1 MSGDV
6 PGRPFRTPQA
16 TLQYIALGL
25 ALAIMVGWLLH
36 VGRSIIVPLV
46 VAVVIVYVINGLSRF
61 LDHVPWIGLH
71 IPGWVRN
78 IFSILVILAGL
89 ALIVA
94 LIVSNVSQVAAVA
107 PRYEDTLLG
116 FAEQVSVFFG
126 FQTEPTWTAIRDQVL
141 SQIELGALIRTT
153 VSSLSQ
159 FVGVSAVVLIY
170 VSFLLVERAS
180 FAAKVANLSRD
191 PETLAEVN
199 ALIAKVNQRVSRY
212 LALKTFINILL
223 GSVSWVVMSIVGVE
237 FAAFWAVLIG
247 LLNYIPYIGSFI
259 GVTFPVMLSVVQFAD
274 FGTVVLILL
283 VLTSVQI
290 MVGNFIEPY
299 VMGNSLNLSP
309 TVILLGL
316 AFWGGLWGV
325 PGAILSVP
333 ITASL
338 VIVFASFE
346 TTRPIA
352 VLLSARGEVSPPVS
366 RR

>member
-1 MSGDV
+1 MSEGTAG
-6 PGRPFRTPQA
+6 PPLRKPPALQ
-16 TLQYIALGL
+16 TLVYGL
-25 ALAIMVGWLLH
+25 ALGIMVGWLLH

-46 VAVVIVYVINGLSRF
+46 VAVVVVYVIIGLARF
-61 LDHVPWIGLH
+61 LDHVPIFGRH
-71 IPGWVRN
+71 IPGWARH
-78 IFSILVILAGL
+78 IFSILVITAGL
-89 ALIVA
+89 GIMIS
-94 LIVSNVSQVAAVA
+94 LIVSNVNQVAAVA

-116 FAEQVSVFFG
+116 FAQQISEIFG
-126 FQTEPTWTAIRDQVL
+126 FETQPTWTTLRDQVFG
-141 SQIELGALIRTT
+141 QIDLGALIRTA
-153 VSSLSQ
+153 VASLSS
-159 FVGVSAVVLIY
+159 FVGVSTVVLIY
-170 VSFLLVERAS
+170 VSFLLAERAS
-180 FAAKVANLSRD
+180 LAAKVANLSRD

-199 ALIAKVNQRVSRY
+199 GLIRAVNRRVSHY

-223 GSVSWVVMSIVGVE
+223 GLVSWVVMSLVGVE

-259 GVTFPVMLSVVQFAD
+259 GVTFPVLLSVVQFED
-274 FGTVVLILL
+274 FGTVVMILA
-283 VLTSVQI
+283 VLTGVQI

-309 TVILLGL
+309 TVILIGL
-316 AFWGGLWGV
+316 AFWGALWGI

-352 VLLSARGEVSPPVS
+352 VLLSARGEVGEPIG
-366 RR
+366 RG